1 MHVLQQRLYS
11 KLIVS
16 SVTRKRDYYVAS
28 IIAMSPL
35 ACLVGQHMRIALVL
49 EEVAIGFGLQGE
61 GLELV
66 LSRQIV
72 LAPFKAVL
80 KYRGERR
87 VLICKG
93 MI

>member
-1 MHVLQQRLYS
+1 M
-11 KLIVS
+11 
-16 SVTRKRDYYVAS
+16 AS

-35 ACLVGQHMRIALVL
+35 ACPVGQHMHIALVL
-49 EEVAIGFGLQGE
+49 EEVAIGFGLRGE

-72 LAPFKAVL
+72 LAPVKAVL